1 MQWRNTMLF
10 KSNIPIIRKLVTL
23 WIMGGNPK
31 DWEGEWKSE
40 YSFLML
46 EIDYEYLYYQDKL

>member
-1 MQWRNTMLF
+1 MLF
-10 KSNIPIIRKLVTL
+10 KSNIPIIRKLVNL
-23 WIMGGNPK
+23 WVMGGNPE
-31 DWEGEWKSE
+31 DWEGEWKEE

>member
-1 MQWRNTMLF
+1 MLF

-31 DWEGEWKSE
+31 YWKGEWKSE
-40 YSFLML
+40 YDFIML
-46 EIDYEYLYYQDKL
+46 EIDHEYLYYKDKI